1 MVQIQR
7 WRLEEGQEEMKHG
20 MGGKDIT
27 GMEGMKKK
35 KRGMRS
41 RMKMGLAALA
51 EPRDKITRADVIAGA
66 MKNKRKKSM

>member
-1 MVQIQR
+1 
-7 WRLEEGQEEMKHG
+7 MKHG

-35 KRGMRS
+35 KGMRG

-66 MKNKRKKSM
+66 KKNKRRGM

>member
-1 MVQIQR
+1 
-7 WRLEEGQEEMKHG
+7 MKHG

-27 GMEGMKKK
+27 GMEGMKK
-35 KRGMRS
+35 
-41 RMKMGLAALA
+41 GLAALA

>member
-1 MVQIQR
+1 
-7 WRLEEGQEEMKHG
+7 MKHG

-35 KRGMRS
+35 KGMRG

-66 MKNKRKKSM
+66 KKNKRRGK

>member
-1 MVQIQR
+1 
-7 WRLEEGQEEMKHG
+7 MKHG

-35 KRGMRS
+35 KKGMRS

-66 MKNKRKKSM
+66 KKNKRRGM